1 MRIYEDC
8 YQLVSEIRRDVYEMG
23 ALVKPKSMQ
32 NKNIEGN
39 IDFETKEILNYSYC
53 LQTLEKEHMLFIDKE
68 SYEWC
73 KAEFNERVDPTGVN
87 PGEAWKLRENVWKE
101 YLNDSDKFDYSYGAR
116 LNERPWLPNPDSWDD
131 VIGEGML
138 RHIIGELDRNPDTRQ
153 AILSIW
159 DRQIDPGRIGGIKRV
174 PCSMYYQVII
184 RDNLVHIIYN
194 QRSCD
199 VVTHFGNDVWQA
211 WHLKEFITQQL
222 RTMGHGEYR
231 GGNLYHNIASLHSYR
246 KDWDILKK
254 CITETMGNFDKE
266 PQTFHCGMDK
276 QG

>member
-8 YQLVSEIRRDVYEMG
+8 YQLISEIRRDVYEMG
-23 ALVKPKSMQ
+23 AIVKPKSMQ
-32 NKNIEGN
+32 NRNIEGN
-39 IDFETKEILNYSYC
+39 ILYETKEILNYSYC

-73 KAEFNERVDPTGVN
+73 KAEFNERVDPSCIN
-87 PGEAWKLRENVWKE
+87 PGKAWELRPQVWRE
-101 YLNDSDKFDYSYGAR
+101 YLGEDGDFDYSYGER
-116 LNERPWLPNPDSWDD
+116 LNELSNPAFPYMTNRPDQND
-131 VIGEGML
+131 GML
-138 RHIIGELDRNPDTRQ
+138 KHIIGELNRNPDTRQ

-159 DRQIDPGRIGGIKRV
+159 DKQKDPNRIGGLRRV
-174 PCSMYYQVII
+174 PCSMYYQIII
-184 RDNLVHIIYN
+184 RDNMVHIIYN

-222 RTMGHGEYR
+222 RTMGNTLYR
-231 GGNLYHNIASLHSYR
+231 GGYLYHNIASLHSYR
-246 KDWDILKK
+246 RDWDILKK

-276 QG
+276 D